1 MFTSTA
7 SFARIALT
15 TVGALGLALTSPRS
29 AQAQASQPR
38 NWEIRVTGGE
48 LVPTGDQRNVLER
61 ADMTAAQV
69 SWVVRPS
76 LAITGTFGWA
86 RSRDVS
92 TTDNPKLDVFTSDLG
107 IELRPKQWFA
117 GRRVTFDAFAG
128 VGAGARSYNYRKLD
142 VGATHNVAGYGAVGG
157 EVGVGRVGVRLE
169 VRDYVSGF
177 KPLIGGGQSRTR
189 NDMVITAAVRIN
201 RSTTR

>member
-1 MFTSTA
+1 MSTSTP
-7 SFARIALT
+7 SFARIVLT
-15 TVGALGLALTSPRS
+15 AVGAISIALTSARVAEAQAPTPRS
-29 AQAQASQPR
+29 
-38 NWEIRVTGGE
+38 WEIRVTAGE
-48 LVPTGDQRNVLER
+48 LVPTGDQRHVLER

-69 SWVVRPS
+69 SWVLRPS
-76 LAITGTFGWA
+76 FAITGTFGWA
-86 RSRDVS
+86 RSRDIS
-92 TTDNPKLDVFTSDLG
+92 TTDHPKLDVFASDLG

-117 GRRVTFDAFAG
+117 GRAVTFDAFAG

-157 EVGVGRVGVRLE
+157 EVGMGRVGIRLE

-201 RSTTR
+201 RNTSR